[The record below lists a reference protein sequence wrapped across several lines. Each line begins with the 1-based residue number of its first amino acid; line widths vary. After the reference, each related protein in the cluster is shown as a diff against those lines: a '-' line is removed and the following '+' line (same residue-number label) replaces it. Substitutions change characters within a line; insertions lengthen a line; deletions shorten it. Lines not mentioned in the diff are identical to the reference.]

1 MDSKEASSSSQEQEG
16 CSFNWNVHKWD
27 EAFSTNDLAR
37 QLAPWSIAVC
47 TSQTNGRG
55 RFNRKWFGE
64 EGGLWISFTVPL
76 HEDPAINWGHLPLL
90 AGLAVLKTCEG
101 LGLKHAR
108 LRWPNDILVGK
119 SKLGGILVERPSH
132 DMAVIGIGINIH
144 NPIEKIAEQL
154 QDPPVKLADLVS
166 DCPSTDAVMILLGN
180 QLENLFKTFAISG
193 LDSIL
198 DHLTSAWKEQHRV
211 SILLDDE
218 TIEGTFL
225 GIDSEG
231 NPILH
236 CGDNEHTVVQVHL
249 INRLIELS

>member
-1 MDSKEASSSSQEQEG
+1 MDSNEASSSSQEQEG
-16 CSFNWNVHKWD
+16 CSFKWDVHKWA

-55 RFNRKWFGE
+55 RFNRRWFGE

-76 HEDPAINWGHLPLL
+76 HEDPAINGGHLPLL
-90 AGLAVLKTCEG
+90 AGLAVLKTCEE
-101 LGLKHAR
+101 LGLEHAR

-154 QDPPVKLADLVS
+154 QDPPVKLSFLLSA
-166 DCPSTDAVMILLGN
+166 CPSTSSFIILLF
-180 QLENLFKTFAISG
+180 NLLLFFFITFSISFFFSF
-193 LDSIL
+193 LYL
-198 DHLTSAWKEQHRV
+198 LTSSCFLLPRF
-211 SILLDDE
+211 SILLFDE
-218 TIEGTFL
+218 
-225 GIDSEG
+225 
-231 NPILH
+231 PI
-236 CGDNEHTVVQVHL
+236 
-249 INRLIELS
+249 